1 MMEWSKKKLEE
12 ALSPTMDNNPD
23 VDVLDEGDELE
34 ARESTSDS
42 VKPSDRVDLPT
53 IEELLNPLLLA
64 MHSLGGSATN
74 QEIEEKVIQKEN
86 ITEEQL
92 AVLTRPRSGKI
103 GKPIVIRSIGFAKTY
118 LKDFGILE
126 NPATRTWSLTELG
139 KQTFHVDPD
148 QVKQIYDKHRKI
160 RKAERE
166 AKKEAANQNEIEENS
181 ERASISD
188 FLTQLEA
195 TLRQRRIRRPEGS
208 YTAELFVA
216 GPARIAQKVGEEA
229 LEVIIAALHESRERQ
244 ISEVA
249 DLLVHTLI
257 LLVELN
263 IPLEEVLAELQ
274 RRHEA
279 RQSRS
284 DPPPVSSF

>member
-23 VDVLDEGDELE
+23 VDVLDDGYELE

-42 VKPSDRVDLPT
+42 DKPSDWVDLPT
-53 IEELLNPLLLA
+53 VEDLLNPLLLA
-64 MHSLGGSATN
+64 MHSLGVPAKK
-74 QEIEEKVIQKEN
+74 QDIEESVIHREN
-86 ITEEQL
+86 ITEKQL
-92 AVLTRPRSGKI
+92 SVIPRTRSGKI
-103 GKPIVIRSIGFAKTY
+103 GQPIFSFRLGFARTY
-118 LKDFGILE
+118 LKDYGILE
-126 NPATRTWSLTELG
+126 NPAPRTWALTDLG
-139 KQTFHVDPD
+139 KQTFHVDPKE
-148 QVKQIYDKHRKI
+148 VRRAYFKQRKI

-166 AKKEAANQNEIEENS
+166 AKKEAAKQDEIEENENS

-188 FLTQLEA
+188 FLNQLEV

-208 YTAELFVA
+208 YTAELFAA

-263 IPLEEVLAELQ
+263 IPIEEVLDELQ

-279 RQSRS
+279 R
-284 DPPPVSSF
+284 SS